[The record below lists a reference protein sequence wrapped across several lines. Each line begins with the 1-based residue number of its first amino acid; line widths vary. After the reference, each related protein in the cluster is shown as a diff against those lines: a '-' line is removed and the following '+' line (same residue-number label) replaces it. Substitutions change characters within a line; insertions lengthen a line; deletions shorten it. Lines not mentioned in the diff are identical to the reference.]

1 MTGNIPAAIP
11 CTCGE
16 LFQGS
21 LEGEP
26 CLVSCPIDL
35 FSTAVVQ
42 DASNAGVEPGLKVR
56 RALNQLTGGKGNDYP
71 LSIQTPLPAG
81 RGYGTSTADIGAA
94 LYAVSAFANI
104 PLDGSQAAQIAVSIE
119 PTDSTF
125 FPGLALFAHR
135 SAAFHQWLGA
145 APAVK
150 LLVIDPGGGVDS
162 EEFNRRDWQPQLK
175 QLAGGHADA
184 FNLLRAGVTAGDL
197 GTLGEASTL
206 SARLHQEILFHPLLD
221 RVVDLSRQIDAAG
234 VCRAHSGTILGVLL
248 EMDRGDE
255 ADLIKFFR
263 ERLPQEVTCRFTR
276 LTGGGVRMPTP
287 QLEKV

>member
-1 MTGNIPAAIP
+1 MTGNILAAIP

-21 LEGEP
+21 LDGEP
-26 CLVSCPIDL
+26 CLVSCPIEL

-42 DASNAGVEPGLKVR
+42 DVTNAGFEPGLKVL
-56 RALNQLTGGKGNDYP
+56 RALNQLNAWERDDCS
-71 LSIQTPLPAG
+71 LCIHTPLPAG

-94 LYAVSAFANI
+94 LYAVSAFTNI
-104 PLDGSQAAQIAVSIE
+104 PLDASQTAQIAVSIE
-119 PTDSTF
+119 PTDSTL
-125 FPGLALFAHR
+125 FPGLELFAHR
-135 SAAFHQWLGA
+135 SGAFHQYLGA
-145 APAVK
+145 APAAK
-150 LLVIDPGGGVDS
+150 LLVIDPGGCVDS

-184 FNLLRAGVTAGDL
+184 FNLLCEGVTAGDL
-197 GTLGEASTL
+197 RALGEASTL

-248 EMDRGDE
+248 EMSRDDE
-255 ADLIKFFR
+255 AELINFFR

-276 LTGGGVRMPTP
+276 LTGGGVRMPAS